1 MAERTEYKPG
11 TFSWVDLTTPDQ
23 DAAKAFYSALLGW
36 EANDIP
42 IGDGVFYSMM
52 ALGGKRVAAISPQP
66 SQQRDAGA
74 PPAWNSYITV
84 TDADAAAE
92 RAKELGGTAHA
103 PAWDVMDAGRM
114 AVLQDP
120 QGAYFAVWQPRT
132 THGAELVTEVGALV
146 WNELATTDVDAAGA
160 FYSELFGWTLTPFD
174 AGPQRYLVIMNGER
188 SNGGIT
194 EQSGPGPAK
203 WLVYFGVEDIDRGI
217 AKVEGLGGRKYSGP
231 IDLPMAKIAIVGDAQ
246 GAVFALYSGDFQP

>member
-1 MAERTEYKPG
+1 
-11 TFSWVDLTTPDQ
+11 
-23 DAAKAFYSALLGW
+23 
-36 EANDIP
+36 
-42 IGDGVFYSMM
+42 
-52 ALGGKRVAAISPQP
+52 
-66 SQQRDAGA
+66 
-74 PPAWNSYITV
+74 
-84 TDADAAAE
+84 
-92 RAKELGGTAHA
+92 
-103 PAWDVMDAGRM
+103 
-114 AVLQDP
+114 VLQDP